1 MVYGALAFIVFYRVS
16 RLLRRIKSALR
27 KRVIILLVVFTISWL
42 FSSTLFYY
50 TEHILYGREDVNVW
64 ISLYWAII
72 TMATVGYGDVIP
84 ESSAGKVVAAMAS
97 IFGIM
102 VYTLFISTIAD
113 YFLEITMKASLGL
126 GRLKE
131 KSIIVVGEG
140 PVCEETI
147 RELVANG
154 FRDETGWVREHPP
167 RGESPVN
174 FIVGDLSIET
184 LKRGGVEQADSI
196 IVCYEDD
203 SKNIHVAA
211 LARRL
216 NKRAKIVSL
225 AREETTEHILE
236 TIGAKNIIPI
246 AILGRLLASSS
257 FEPSVARF
265 LSRIT
270 TARYDIDIAEIS
282 VDETRSLRDY
292 ETKTGY
298 KVLAIVRGDKLE
310 IVDGKSGDLV
320 LEKGEKII
328 VIKKKQST

>member
-1 MVYGALAFIVFYRVS
+1 MVYNALALIVFYRMS
-16 RLLRRIKSALR
+16 KLLRKIRNVLR
-27 KRVIILLVVFTISWL
+27 KRVIILLVVFTVSWL
-42 FSSTLFYY
+42 FSSALFYY
-50 TEHILYGREDVNVW
+50 TEHILYGREDVDIW

-72 TMATVGYGDVIP
+72 TMATVGYGDIIP
-84 ESSAGKVVAAMAS
+84 ESSSGKIVAAMAS

-154 FRDETGWVREHPP
+154 FREEIGWIREHTP
-167 RGESPVN
+167 RGEALVD
-174 FIVGDLSIET
+174 FIVGELSLET

-216 NKRAKIVSL
+216 NRRAKIVSL

-236 TIGAKNIIPI
+236 TIGAENIIPI

-257 FEPSVARF
+257 FEPNVARF

-270 TARYDIDIAEIS
+270 TARYDVDVAEIKL
-282 VDETRSLRDY
+282 DKTQSLR
-292 ETKTGY
+292 EFESKTGY
-298 KVLAIVRGDKLE
+298 KVLAVVKNSKLE
-310 IVDGKSGDLV
+310 VVDGKSSDLT
-320 LEKGEKII
+320 LEEGARII
-328 VIKKKQST
+328 VIKKK